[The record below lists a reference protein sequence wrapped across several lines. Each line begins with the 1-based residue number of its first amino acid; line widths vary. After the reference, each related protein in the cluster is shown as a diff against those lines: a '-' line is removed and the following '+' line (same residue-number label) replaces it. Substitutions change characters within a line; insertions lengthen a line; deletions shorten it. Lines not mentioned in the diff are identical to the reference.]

1 MNGVRDLVRR
11 GGTFGAACVVAPLFA
26 PWIALTGSLRR
37 ILLAIILLDIP
48 LQIDSNFDYRE
59 EPAELG
65 ALGGFNVSLTTLMLT
80 GLYVGWVI
88 EAVARRGRVPIPSL
102 RLVLP
107 LALYVLFVV
116 VSVVTAQDLGL
127 YARGAFLILQVFFVF
142 VYLTSWIRTRD
153 DVRFVVTMLLCG
165 LLLESAIILIAAQS
179 AEGFALPGLRVLV
192 DRSTADLG
200 GPRFYGSLGSP
211 INAAAYL
218 EMLLAPAVAVLAT
231 RAGRFVKI
239 VAVLGLGLG
248 SIALI
253 GTLSRASW
261 VAAALSIAVTCLAFK
276 QSGRRLR
283 LAIPFV
289 LMIFIAGVVAMFQ
302 STIATRLTAD
312 DVGSAR
318 ARVPLM
324 VTALEIIGDHPEL
337 GVGVNN
343 YVAAL
348 PRYESTFP
356 GEWLYTVHNRY
367 LLVAAET
374 GLGGLL
380 AFLWFLA
387 VTIRRGWVRWRRSD
401 VVLSPLAL
409 GLTAAFAGQMLHMLV
424 DIFNSR
430 SAVQLLWVVAALIA
444 AMSRI
449 EASRPWTSPRDM
461 VRAVEPRGAA
471 FA

>member
-142 VYLTSWIRTRD
+142 VYLTSWIRTRE

>member
-1 MNGVRDLVRR
+1 MSGAGDLIQR
-11 GGTFGAACVVAPLFA
+11 GGTFGVACLIAPLFA
-26 PWIALTGSLRR
+26 PWIALTGSLRK
-37 ILLAIILLDIP
+37 ILLAIVLLDIP
-48 LQIDSNFDYRE
+48 LQIDSNFGYRDE
-59 EPAELG
+59 AAELG

-80 GLYVGWVI
+80 GLYVGWFL
-88 EAVARRGRVPIPSL
+88 ECVARRGRVPVPSF
-102 RLVLP
+102 RLALP
-107 LALYVLFVV
+107 LAVYVLFVV
-116 VSVVTAQDLGL
+116 VSVATAQDFGL
-127 YARGAFLILQVFFVF
+127 YARGVFLILQVFVLF
-142 VYLTSWIRTRD
+142 VYLISWIRTRE
-153 DVRFVVTMLLCG
+153 DVRFVVTLLLCG
-165 LLLESAIILIAAQS
+165 LVLESAIILIAAQS
-179 AEGFALPGLRVLV
+179 AEGFELPGLRVLV
-192 DRSTADLG
+192 DRSTVDLG

-231 RAGRFVKI
+231 RLGRSIKVI
-239 VAVLGLGLG
+239 AALGLGLG

-261 VAAALSIAVTCLAFK
+261 MAAALSISVACLAFK
-276 QSGRRLR
+276 HRGRTLR
-283 LAIPFV
+283 LAVPLL
-289 LMIFIAGVVAMFQ
+289 LMLFIGGVMLMFQ

-324 VTALEIIGDHPEL
+324 VTAMEIIGDHPEL

-374 GLGGLL
+374 GLGGLV

-387 VTIRRGWVRWRRSD
+387 ATLRRGWVSWRRRD
-401 VVLSPLAL
+401 VLLSPLAL
-409 GLTAAFAGQMLHMLV
+409 GLTAAVAGQMLHMLV

-449 EASRPWTSPRDM
+449 DAQH
-461 VRAVEPRGAA
+461 RGAYA
-471 FA
+471 